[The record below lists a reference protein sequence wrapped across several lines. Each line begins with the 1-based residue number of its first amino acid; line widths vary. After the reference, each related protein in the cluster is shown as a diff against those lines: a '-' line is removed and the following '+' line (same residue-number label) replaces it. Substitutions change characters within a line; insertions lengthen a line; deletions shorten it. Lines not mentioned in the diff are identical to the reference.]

1 MAEGFLWEHSAGESE
16 IEPIANLLISELKI
30 YPVLF
35 IYGDLGAGKT
45 TLVKYLCKKLGIT
58 ENMSSP
64 SFGIVNEY
72 RNPDGLIVYHMDL
85 YRLKDIS
92 EFESIGGEDYLYSG
106 DLCLIEWPQI
116 IEGFISF
123 DYLKLEISSSQKRRN
138 YKLSIVTNNQFA
150 TSDNHRSTD

>member
-1 MAEGFLWEHSAGESE
+1 MTEDFIWEHKAGEAE
-16 IEPIANLLISELKI
+16 IEQIVNLLVSELKTC
-30 YPVLF
+30 PVML
-35 IYGDLGAGKT
+35 IYGDLGVGKT

-72 RNPDGLIVYHMDL
+72 RNHEGIIVYHMDL
-85 YRLKDIS
+85 YRLKHLS

-106 DLCLIEWPQI
+106 DLCIIEWPQI
-116 IEGFISF
+116 LEGFIHF
-123 DYLKLEISSSQKRRN
+123 DYLKLEISSKQNSRI

-150 TSDNHRSTD
+150 TDSQIN